1 MKVLGE
7 HRNSAQAL
15 PPAASVECG
24 LAALYLMFGLFPSRF
39 FLMLPLRL
47 AGLTGRLSLWGLL
60 PLSQISESTGTHF
73 PSYLWSW
80 FLSLKL
86 IGCIHSWTEY
96 PLWAW
101 FIANTGQADEKFSS
115 LLSSDLSNWQTYQKA
130 SNNIITQELFLMAI
144 YTNYYLVG
152 FPGGSVVKNLSAMQE
167 TQVWFL
173 RWEDSPGEG
182 NGNPLQHSCLGNP
195 MNRRAWQVTVHGV
208 AKESAWLSG

>member
-7 HRNSAQAL
+7 HRNSAQVL
-15 PPAASVECG
+15 PPAASVEWG
-24 LAALYLMFGLFPSRF
+24 LAALYLVFGLFPSRF
-39 FLMLPLRL
+39 FWMLPLRL
-47 AGLTGRLSLWGLL
+47 VGRLSLWGLL

-73 PSYLWSW
+73 PSYFWSW
-80 FLSLKL
+80 FLSLKT

-101 FIANTGQADEKFSS
+101 FTAKTGQADEKFSS

-144 YTNYYLVG
+144 DTNYYLVG
-152 FPGGSVVKNLSAMQE
+152 FPGGSVVKNQPAKQE

-173 RWEDSPGEG
+173 GWEDAPGEG
-182 NGNPLQHSCLGNP
+182 NGNTLQYSCLGNP
-195 MNRRAWQVTVHGV
+195 MNRRAWRVTVHGV
-208 AKESAWLSG
+208 AKESDMT